1 MSADSLTQ
9 QAARQALLEA
19 MRELQAMGLN
29 LGATGNASVRLDTQA
44 WLVTPTGVP
53 PNDLRAEQLVSMDM
67 HGGYSGAWQPSS
79 EWRFHLDIY
88 RQRPEVHAVVHT
100 HSPYAAAV
108 ACHGHDVPAFHYMI
122 AAFGGDTLRC
132 APYALFGSQALSQA
146 ALLALDQRHACLLAN
161 HGVIALG
168 HDLKQA
174 LNRAQAVE
182 ALCQQYQLTC
192 SMGQPKRLSGAQMA
206 EGSERFGHS
215 GQVPQPAGDNP

>member
-9 QAARQALLEA
+9 QAACQALLEA

-53 PNDLRAEQLVSMDM
+53 PNDLRAEQLVPMDM

-206 EGSERFGHS
+206 EVIERFGHY